1 MSETSTPYTPA
12 STTVAG
18 NETVS
23 LADEIKKYKTKELID
38 SLRKEEDLELSEK
51 VFEILEKQEVNGR
64 DFLKTTKEEFLS
76 YGMPGGPA
84 KRLADFAKECKEKK
98 LRAFSTYRSL
108 KEVLAKYGI
117 GSDGTETI
125 PLFSPQTHEVQDS
138 NKHFEHCIE
147 NILFRMKNYGSLVL
161 DSLESM
167 RNEYVS
173 TILHTAL
180 HIAGDVVSKEFSMRP
195 EYEIIGD
202 ESCGRVDYAIK
213 EAENLICVTED
224 KCTKQVL
231 SIMSNAQSI
240 DSLREVNARLL
251 VEISEL
257 RKKFA
262 EVEAENAK
270 LKQII
275 EENARRDARVEEL
288 EQKNMELEH
297 RLAIVE
303 QGSSVVDDQLHKEAI
318 SKRFVEQTVS
328 DVDLSS
334 SVTDQRN
341 NDDAKTSEEKEMD
354 AFLVEVNKKSIG
366 DKIRESRREKNVLD
380 KMIAKDSS
388 SVTSDLTH
396 CEEDLSM
403 TSVEPV
409 TLSEQVVKES
419 IPACKSVTSGNKSSA
434 GTSPVKSFMVK
445 TSENIDTECQKI
457 PYNQK
462 VEQDLR
468 RELSSCTKD
477 DDGKI
482 NKAFDIQ
489 IPELSLEAILTG
501 SSEVTAQNIV
511 DLFRVA
517 MKLRRKEILCWYCYY
532 KAYEDRVR
540 DVKSKNGVD
549 DKSARTL
556 VYSEIKPLLPDITDV
571 NLRKITFRAKKI
583 YILFDGIGLNR
594 IQIISC
600 SASAISNLSDNQI
613 QDIIN
618 DFPQKA
624 TNTDKYSVPN
634 WNGHV
639 TSKTNKTEIQ
649 ADPLGRKI
657 EIVA

>member
-1 MSETSTPYTPA
+1 MQLESSHHTNTRKRKASVAFDDEFDYLYGIVTTASDWYFLMYTPERIYC
-12 STTVAG
+12 SK
-18 NETVS
+18 
-23 LADEIKKYKTKELID
+23 DDY
-38 SLRKEEDLELSEK
+38 
-51 VFEILEKQEVNGR
+51 
-64 DFLKTTKEEFLS
+64 
-76 YGMPGGPA
+76 
-84 KRLADFAKECKEKK
+84 
-98 LRAFSTYRSL
+98 
-108 KEVLAKYGI
+108 
-117 GSDGTETI
+117 
-125 PLFSPQTHEVQDS
+125 
-138 NKHFEHCIE
+138 
-147 NILFRMKNYGSLVL
+147 
-161 DSLESM
+161 
-167 RNEYVS
+167 
-173 TILHTAL
+173 
-180 HIAGDVVSKEFSMRP
+180 HIALNEKIMKD
-195 EYEIIGD
+195 D
-202 ESCGRVDYAIK
+202 
-213 EAENLICVTED
+213 AELRRGV
-224 KCTKQVL
+224 KKVMGCTKQVL

-288 EQKNMELEH
+288 EQKNTELEA

-303 QGSSVVDDQLHKEAI
+303 QGSLVVDDQLHKEAI

-354 AFLVEVNKKSIG
+354 A
-366 DKIRESRREKNVLD
+366 
-380 KMIAKDSS
+380 KDSS
-388 SVTSDLTH
+388 SVTSDMTH
-396 CEEDLSM
+396 CEEDPSM
-403 TSVEPV
+403 TSAELV
-409 TLSEQVVKES
+409 TLPEQVVKES
-419 IPACKSVTSGNKSSA
+419 IPACKSVTSSNKSSA
-434 GTSPVKSFMVK
+434 GTSPVKSPMADKQVLA
-445 TSENIDTECQKI
+445 SENTETECQKI

-468 RELSSCTKD
+468 RELSSTEVG
-477 DDGKI
+477 DGKI

-489 IPELSLEAILTG
+489 IPELSLEAILIG

-583 YILFDGIGLNR
+583 YILFDGIGINR

-600 SASAISNLSDNQI
+600 SASAISNLYDNQI
-613 QDIIN
+613 QDIID
-618 DFPQKA
+618 DFPKKA
-624 TNTDKYSVPN
+624 TNTDDEDSVPN
-634 WNGHV
+634 WNRHV
-639 TSKTNKTEIQ
+639 TLKTNKTEIQ
-649 ADPLGRKI
+649 ADPLGKQDI
-657 EIVA
+657 GSIS